1 VGVVNDADG
10 ARSAAKWHRP
20 VRGGFS
26 PVEPLTP
33 AHVLAGFDCG
43 SSAQSVWLVEHATQA
58 HRAGL
63 SRVYV
68 VRDANHPD
76 QRVVGYYALAAASV
90 APADATPRLRQGAG
104 RYHQPVVI
112 LARLG
117 VDRSVQ
123 GAGLGRALVV
133 DALRR
138 IAAAAEVI
146 GVRAVLIHCETEAAR
161 EFYLRLAKFEA
172 SPTDPMHLLLLMKD
186 LRRAL
191 AGRDGRFDAL
201 VYESPSV
208 PTVSVRPYKSVNLT
222 S

>member
-1 VGVVNDADG
+1 MN
-10 ARSAAKWHRP
+10 R
-20 VRGGFS
+20 GFS
-26 PVEPLTP
+26 VVEPLAA

-43 SSAQSVWLVEHATQA
+43 SPAQSVWLVEHALQA

-68 VRDANHPD
+68 VCDTDHPD
-76 QRVVGYYALAAASV
+76 RRVVGYYALAAGSV
-90 APADATPRLRQGAG
+90 APADASPRLRQGAG

-112 LARLG
+112 LTRLG
-117 VDRSVQ
+117 VDRGVQ

-161 EFYLRLAKFEA
+161 DFYLRLAKFEP

-191 AGRDGRFDAL
+191 GG
-201 VYESPSV
+201 
-208 PTVSVRPYKSVNLT
+208 
-222 S
+222 

>member
-1 VGVVNDADG
+1 M
-10 ARSAAKWHRP
+10 SSS
-20 VRGGFS
+20 FS
-26 PVEPLTP
+26 PVEPLSA
-33 AHVLAGFDCG
+33 AHVVAGFDCG
-43 SSAQSVWLVEHATQA
+43 SPAQSGWLIEHALQA

-68 VRDANHPD
+68 ARELDHED
-76 QRVVGYYALAAASV
+76 RRVVAYYALAAGSV
-90 APADATPRLRQGAG
+90 APVDAALRMMQGAG

-112 LARLG
+112 LTRLG
-117 VDRSVQ
+117 VDRRVQ

-161 EFYLRLAKFEA
+161 DFYLRLAKFEQ
-172 SPTDPMHLLLLMKD
+172 SPTDRMHLLLLMKD

-191 AGRDGRFDAL
+191 NG
-201 VYESPSV
+201 
-208 PTVSVRPYKSVNLT
+208 
-222 S
+222 

>member
-1 VGVVNDADG
+1 MSC
-10 ARSAAKWHRP
+10 R
-20 VRGGFS
+20 FS
-26 PVEPLTP
+26 PVEPLAA
-33 AHVLAGFDCG
+33 AHVTSGFDCG
-43 SSAQSVWLVEHATQA
+43 STPQSVWLTEHALQS

-68 VRDANHPD
+68 VGDAGHPD
-76 QRVVGYYALAAASV
+76 QRVVGYYAIAAGSV
-90 APADATPRLRQGAG
+90 APADASPRLRQGAG

-112 LARLG
+112 LTRLG
-117 VDRSVQ
+117 VDRAAQ

-138 IAAAAEVI
+138 IAVAAEVI

-161 EFYLRLAKFEA
+161 DFYLRLAKFES

-191 AGRDGRFDAL
+191 AG
-201 VYESPSV
+201 
-208 PTVSVRPYKSVNLT
+208 
-222 S
+222 

>member
-1 VGVVNDADG
+1 VNS
-10 ARSAAKWHRP
+10 RFSA
-20 VRGGFS
+20 
-26 PVEPLTP
+26 VEPLS
-33 AHVLAGFDCG
+33 ARHVLAGFDCG
-43 SSAQSVWLVEHATQA
+43 SPAQSVWLVEHALQA

-68 VRDANHPD
+68 VRDTGHPE
-76 QRVVGYYALAAASV
+76 QRVVGYYALAAGSV
-90 APADATPRLRQGAG
+90 ASADAAPRLRQGAS

-112 LARLG
+112 LTRLG
-117 VDRSVQ
+117 VDHSVQ

-146 GVRAVLIHCETEAAR
+146 GVRAVLIHCESEAAR
-161 EFYLRLAKFEA
+161 GFYLRLAKFET

-191 AGRDGRFDAL
+191 GG
-201 VYESPSV
+201 
-208 PTVSVRPYKSVNLT
+208 
-222 S
+222 